1 MRPGLHPLV
10 LITPITQGKR
20 RQSSEQ
26 HGREREGRVRGGLV
40 WGRRVSP
47 LAGLREARHAP
58 QRKSLSLIVWTKS
71 ETTAAPSI
79 SLRWHDVWWYSR
91 VWLHMPSCVLCCV
104 VWKWKKKGR
113 GEVMKS
119 PESLKAFPPVSWNSQ
134 RSWITIAAVFSP
146 ITFFLF
152 FPLQP
157 STGYL
162 IPNCLCCWS
171 AGKINDKQLG
181 IDNNQRLA
189 ASLWRHVLQS
199 RLCQ

>member
-1 MRPGLHPLV
+1 MLHRENHSASLCGLNQKPLPPHPSPSAGTMCGDPPECDCTCL
-10 LITPITQGKR
+10 
-20 RQSSEQ
+20 
-26 HGREREGRVRGGLV
+26 RV
-40 WGRRVSP
+40 
-47 LAGLREARHAP
+47 
-58 QRKSLSLIVWTKS
+58 
-71 ETTAAPSI
+71 
-79 SLRWHDVWWYSR
+79 
-91 VWLHMPSCVLCCV
+91 CCV
-104 VWKWKKKGR
+104 VLCGSGRKKEG